1 MDWKYLEGEKT
12 ADMRFYKRNYN
23 TYLKKKQRP
32 PRG

>member
-1 MDWKYLEGEKT
+1 MDWKYLEGEKI
-12 ADMRFYKRNYN
+12 ADMRIFMRNYN